1 MPPPPASSLCLAVN
15 TCVIPSAIYGSE
27 VWYAGRNKPAAM
39 CATAKSWSAR
49 DLATTLTGF
58 RRPSQLPSGACFLS
72 HAQPPPPPPSSGTR
86 DSLPSAEAA
95 LEDARYRFALHPQTV
110 DEKNALACWL
120 LPPMI
125 PRGVG
130 TGTCQRVKTRL
141 QLSATLIPEVPRPV
155 LRRPHYTPG
164 CGAYPKGG
172 IDKDMAASAFVS

>member
-1 MPPPPASSLCLAVN
+1 MECTSKA
-15 TCVIPSAIYGSE
+15 
-27 VWYAGRNKPAAM
+27 RRAAQNI
-39 CATAKSWSAR
+39 R
-49 DLATTLTGF
+49 DLARTIDAPPHRRHRSASRSTPALSPQPYTGARSGF
-58 RRPSQLPSGACFLS
+58 RKPSQLPSGACFLS
-72 HAQPPPPPPSSGTR
+72 HAQPPLPPSSGTR

-95 LEDARYRFALHPQTV
+95 LEDARYRFALRPQTV
-110 DEKNALACWL
+110 DEKKALACWP